1 MFAPRPPVS
10 LEGHCSAIHNNILYT
25 YSQKGFLSIPL
36 EYNATWTELTP
47 GVPVS
52 DAVCVTGGIDGDETQ
67 QALYIVGGTSSKSE
81 NPGLQ
86 RYSFKDK
93 KWKTI
98 PLTGDN
104 LSNRTSHGAV
114 YLKSI
119 SSIFVYGGHPTDGS
133 IVTSDTFIARTY
145 EPYDL
150 DSQSG
155 ENASPAASPVL
166 LAWSDDEAALFGG
179 ETTPEGVHFW
189 NSDRSWYASGFEM
202 QRTLPVNAKFALFN
216 YTDGSKVLQSF
227 NMSVSHNQVTSM
239 VMAPSTSK
247 PQASRMMRRDY
258 PDYDDSTAST
268 TTRQDYSLAQ
278 DEDGQV
284 VISSGDGTD
293 SLAIFNQTQ
302 NGWVN
307 STELFFG
314 DKSEQEILDII
325 GTATATTTTASSTST
340 PTATETDSTALSDS
354 SSGDS
359 GNDNTG
365 TIIGATLGGLV
376 GLAIILIL
384 ILMLLKRKKQK
395 MARAGGLDKDRL
407 SFQDQ
412 GVEPLTR
419 SAYPMA
425 ESPAP
430 RAASVDSLAIFT
442 GNMGDEKSPRSA
454 GALPQYMQKTQP
466 ARPSPLN
473 NIQSNDN
480 DYPGLDKEIEVEDS
494 SARQAERAADEGWGK
509 YFQNNSTPTLVGM
522 SQYDSTRGSKAT
534 IWPGGA
540 NALPPLN
547 MSFLDHPQPLGRV
560 NSGSPT
566 TEFATSIRDG
576 RQVAIPQS
584 QSAQISSADS
594 ISLHSDEDGDE
605 RGYNPRTQSWLG
617 RPPSSAYSRSFYNP
631 AHSTRELP
639 SMAAQSPVDY
649 RKHDSARTNTRGS
662 SILIPEG
669 QPLPL
674 PRNNVNSD
682 MSWLN
687 LHADR

>member
-10 LEGHCSAIHNNILYT
+10 LEGHCSAIHNNTLYT
-25 YSQKGFLSIPL
+25 YSQEGFLSIPL

-52 DAVCVTGGIDGDETQ
+52 DAVCVTGGIDGDESQ

-93 KWKTI
+93 KWRTI
-98 PLTGDN
+98 PLTADN
-104 LSNRTSHGAV
+104 LSNRTYHGAV

-119 SSIFVYGGHPTDGS
+119 SSILVYGGNQKDGS
-133 IVTSDTFIARTY
+133 TVSSDTFIARTY

-155 ENASPAASPVL
+155 EKASPAASPVL
-166 LAWSDDEAALFGG
+166 LSWSDDTAALFGG
-179 ETTPEGVHFW
+179 ETSPVGVHFW
-189 NSDRSWYASGFEM
+189 DSVSGWHGSGFEM
-202 QRTLPVNAKFALFN
+202 TQQLPEKAKFALFN
-216 YTDGSKVLQSF
+216 STDGSKIFQTF
-227 NMSVSHNQVTSM
+227 DMSVSPNDVTSM
-239 VMAPSTSK
+239 AMFPDSAN
-247 PQASRMMRRDY
+247 PQVSRMVKRVY
-258 PDYDDSTAST
+258 PSYDDSTAST
-268 TTRQDYSLAQ
+268 TTRQGYSLAQ
-278 DEDGQV
+278 DDDGQV
-284 VISSGDGTD
+284 VISSGNGTE
-293 SLAIFNQTQ
+293 SIVIFDQAQ
-302 NGWVN
+302 NDWVN
-307 STELFFG
+307 STQLFFG
-314 DKSEQEILDII
+314 DKSEEEILDIL
-325 GTATATTTTASSTST
+325 GAAATTTTTTSTTPT
-340 PTATETDSTALSDS
+340 PTATETGSSTLSDS
-354 SSGDS
+354 SSDDS
-359 GNDNTG
+359 GNDNIG

-376 GLAIILIL
+376 GVAIILIL

-395 MARAGGLDKDRL
+395 MARAGGMDKDRL

-430 RAASVDSLAIFT
+430 RAASIDSFAIFT
-442 GNMGDEKSPRSA
+442 GNTGDEKSPRSA

-473 NIQSNDN
+473 NIQSSDS
-480 DYPGLDKEIEVEDS
+480 DYTGADKEIEVEDS
-494 SARQAERAADEGWGK
+494 SARPGDRTTDEGWGK

-522 SQYDSTRGSKAT
+522 SQYDSSRGSKAT

-540 NALPPLN
+540 NTLPPLN
-547 MSFLDHPQPLGRV
+547 TTFLDQPQPLGRV

-566 TEFATSIRDG
+566 TEFATSVRDG
-576 RQVAIPQS
+576 RQIAIPQS

-594 ISLHSDEDGDE
+594 ISLHSDDDDE
-605 RGYNPRTQSWLG
+605 ADRGYNPRTQSWLG

-631 AHSTRELP
+631 THSTRELP
-639 SMAAQSPVDY
+639 STTAASPVDY
-649 RKHDSARTNTRGS
+649 RRHDSARTNTRGS
-662 SILIPEG
+662 SILIPDG
-669 QPLPL
+669 QPL